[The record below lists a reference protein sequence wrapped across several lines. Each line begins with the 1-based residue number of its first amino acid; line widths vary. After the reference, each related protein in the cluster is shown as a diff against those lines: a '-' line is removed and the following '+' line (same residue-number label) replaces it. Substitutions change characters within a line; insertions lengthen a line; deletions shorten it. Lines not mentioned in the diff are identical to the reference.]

1 MFGLF
6 LAKTL
11 LGAPILL
18 GFFAFSYGVV
28 ALGVKLGIL
37 APKKRQ
43 TPAPPPVPKPPKPE
57 KVYYLIENAPVKPRT
72 PKLKARRVY
81 FSDEKPSVSSLPES
95 R

>member
-43 TPAPPPVPKPPKPE
+43 TPAPPPVSKPPKPE

>member
-1 MFGLF
+1 MFGFL

-43 TPAPPPVPKPPKPE
+43 PPVPPPVSKPPKPE
-57 KVYYLIENAPVKPRT
+57 KVYYLIENATKPRT

-81 FSDEKPSVSSLPES
+81 FSDEKPPVSSLPEQ